1 MKEWLIKK
9 LGGYTEQG
17 FLTTDDFIEH
27 VRSLGLREKNV
38 ILTLAVRRLFNTI
51 SEDDI
56 LKQNSDNTWMFE
68 GKPLTKGEIN
78 SLKMQAKDYVGSRLY
93 KVISKDI
100 TYQANRK
107 MFIDSQG
114 EIDLTAGKLLLFYN
128 DIVNTRLKNMSNSRL

>member
-1 MKEWLIKK
+1 MREWLIKF

-27 VRSLGLREKNV
+27 IRLLGLREKNV

-56 LKQNSDNTWMFE
+56 LKQNSDSTWMFE

-78 SLKMQAKDYVGSRLY
+78 SLKMQAKDYIDSRLY

-128 DIVNTRLKNMSNSRL
+128 DIVNTRLKNMSNS

>member
-1 MKEWLIKK
+1 MREWLIKF

-27 VRSLGLREKNV
+27 IRLLGLREKNV

-56 LKQNSDNTWMFE
+56 LKQNSDSTWMFE

-78 SLKMQAKDYVGSRLY
+78 SLKMQAKDYIDSRLY

-128 DIVNTRLKNMSNSRL
+128 YIVNTRLKNMSNS